1 MCSGQPKYTIEQIKD
16 HFPSLLQNIMK
27 INIQMKPAEGT
38 NFEVSNFVWSIQQ
51 FFRMCKTHDKEFR
64 ILPWN
69 IENQDDSTIKSSS
82 ITDYKQIPTQRE
94 AFEEYGYNIHV
105 SINKLSLTMVISTS
119 YSTFERMFKESSKRN
134 GEKYSILRQI
144 RDRNIWVTKNDL
156 STMGTTKFVG
166 FLSYAHPYL
175 TNQYKLLKELRK
187 ITNIQ
192 DLTVEHYNPKIFK
205 KAARNEK
212 ATLLCSTV
220 AYCIG
225 APADISVDV
234 MQMIVE
240 KWQAVRKGEYA
251 DMLGPTSNIHKF
263 LFIPMSKVLMS
274 DETRAEHMRKN
285 NTFRFSYNGIS
296 LNKTRSI
303 DVPFTISKE
312 ECREI
317 GFDEKSS
324 EKEVTIRMIIN
335 SWISSEDERP
345 MVWMVEP
352 VNDQRQVLVIKEQAV
367 EAVRREASALYKLL
381 QKRPDFQKIVG
392 NIGAHVDGY
401 QAHSPEAREYME
413 VLQETLVCVD
423 SKRKEE
429 YPALPPKEKSN
440 YQRQRKKRMFNPY
453 ATGKF
458 VQSAQYADVV
468 QVQQKKVQEKKDIH
482 RESDSGSEKTQAIS
496 TVSSLTNSIEKN
508 NKGKEQVLHPKQL
521 QKTAR
526 GNDTII
532 QSTEMV
538 KSPIIQEPNTSEELT
553 TSTTYSSTSSKVD
566 TYTDREQFFINH
578 IQEQDRRLKALE
590 SKQQETITTLQTAH
604 RQYDEKIE
612 KTIKAKLQ
620 PQNEKLESIS
630 ESINNMKTKAEENQS
645 TMSKMD
651 ERFDQLDNRLDRM
664 LNIYE
669 KMTQLQIPQSVS
681 YKRIENEN
689 NVSTEVTQSQETEVE
704 SQPSNEENK
713 QKKEHQQETK
723 QKSQDTWKITATE
736 TTQRKNDTTLQEQW
750 STGASPQPKHTPNKK
765 FENIR
770 ENKTIQSEQSPTTD
784 EKGLERGEKRQ
795 KTPQHKKRERIATT
809 TKIKQEMI
817 DDATTKRNSETR
829 YSNSKETSIEIDEE
843 NEWTT
848 MGKNNTPRKKE
859 EMRRQKKSAKTSP
872 VTTRSSNRTTTITDG
887 YRNEQGMTIMKTR
900 KATQR
905 TKSPNNKKTAATL
918 PKTYPE
924 ILKTQRGDKRKGEV
938 GLRGRQ

>member
-27 INIQMKPAEGT
+27 INVQMKPAEGT

-51 FFRMCKTHDKEFR
+51 FFRICKTHDKEFR

-82 ITDYKQIPTQRE
+82 ITDYKQIPTLRE

-175 TNQYKLLKELRK
+175 TNQYKLLNELRK
-187 ITNIQ
+187 ITKIQ

-205 KAARNEK
+205 KATRNEK

-240 KWQAVRKGEYA
+240 KWQAVRQGKYA

-303 DVPFTISKE
+303 DVPFILSKE
-312 ECREI
+312 ECKEI

-324 EKEVTIRMIIN
+324 ETEVTIRMIIN

-352 VNDQRQVLVIKEQAV
+352 VNDQRQVLVIKEKAV

-381 QKRPDFQKIVG
+381 QKRPDFEKIVG

-413 VLQETLVCVD
+413 VLQETLVRVD

-429 YPALPPKEKSN
+429 YPALPPQEKPN
-440 YQRQRKKRMFNPY
+440 HQRQRRKRVFNPY

-468 QVQQKKVQEKKDIH
+468 QVQQKKEQEKKDTH

-496 TVSSLTNSIEKN
+496 TVSSLTNSTEKN
-508 NKGKEQVLHPKQL
+508 NKGKEHILHPKQL
-521 QKTAR
+521 QKVAR

-538 KSPIIQEPNTSEELT
+538 KSTVNQPNTSEELT
-553 TSTTYSSTSSKVD
+553 TSTIYSSTSSKLD

-681 YKRIENEN
+681 YKGTNNEN
-689 NVSTEVTQSQETEVE
+689 IVPKEITQSQEIEVE
-704 SQPSNEENK
+704 SQPNNEEHK
-713 QKKEHQQETK
+713 RHQEHQQETQ
-723 QKSQDTWKITATE
+723 QKNQDTWKITTKE
-736 TTQRKNDTTLQEQW
+736 TNKKNNDTTLQEQW
-750 STGASPQPKHTPNKK
+750 STEASPQPKCTPNKK
-765 FENIR
+765 YGNIR
-770 ENKTIQSEQSPTTD
+770 ENKTMQPEQSPTTD

-809 TKIKQEMI
+809 MKIKQEMI
-817 DDATTKRNSETR
+817 DEVTTIRNSGTR
-829 YSNSKETSIEIDEE
+829 YSNSKETSIEIEE
-843 NEWTT
+843 EDGWTT

-859 EMRRQKKSAKTSP
+859 EMRMQKKRAQTSP
-872 VTTRSSNRTTTITDG
+872 ATTRSSTRTTAITDG

-924 ILKTQRGDKRKGEV
+924 ISKTQRGDKNKGEV

>member
-440 YQRQRKKRMFNPY
+440 YQRQRKKKN
-453 ATGKF
+453 
-458 VQSAQYADVV
+458 VQS
-468 QVQQKKVQEKKDIH
+468 ICN
-482 RESDSGSEKTQAIS
+482 RE
-496 TVSSLTNSIEKN
+496 V
-508 NKGKEQVLHPKQL
+508 HPIGPICR
-521 QKTAR
+521 R
-526 GNDTII
+526 G
-532 QSTEMV
+532 
-538 KSPIIQEPNTSEELT
+538 
-553 TSTTYSSTSSKVD
+553 TSTAK
-566 TYTDREQFFINH
+566 
-578 IQEQDRRLKALE
+578 E
-590 SKQQETITTLQTAH
+590 SA
-604 RQYDEKIE
+604 
-612 KTIKAKLQ
+612 
-620 PQNEKLESIS
+620 
-630 ESINNMKTKAEENQS
+630 
-645 TMSKMD
+645 
-651 ERFDQLDNRLDRM
+651 
-664 LNIYE
+664 
-669 KMTQLQIPQSVS
+669 
-681 YKRIENEN
+681 
-689 NVSTEVTQSQETEVE
+689 
-704 SQPSNEENK
+704 
-713 QKKEHQQETK
+713 
-723 QKSQDTWKITATE
+723 
-736 TTQRKNDTTLQEQW
+736 
-750 STGASPQPKHTPNKK
+750 
-765 FENIR
+765 
-770 ENKTIQSEQSPTTD
+770 
-784 EKGLERGEKRQ
+784 
-795 KTPQHKKRERIATT
+795 
-809 TKIKQEMI
+809 
-817 DDATTKRNSETR
+817 
-829 YSNSKETSIEIDEE
+829 
-843 NEWTT
+843 
-848 MGKNNTPRKKE
+848 RKK
-859 EMRRQKKSAKTSP
+859 
-872 VTTRSSNRTTTITDG
+872 G
-887 YRNEQGMTIMKTR
+887 YT
-900 KATQR
+900 
-905 TKSPNNKKTAATL
+905 
-918 PKTYPE
+918 
-924 ILKTQRGDKRKGEV
+924 
-938 GLRGRQ
+938 